1 MKKKKNQKKPKQPL
15 IIGLVGT
22 AGSGKDTAASYIKH
36 QYGAEEFRF
45 SYLLVKALEIF
56 GIEVSR
62 ENLSWLMN
70 ILKRKYGKDVLT
82 KAMKRTIKELA
93 KRPIIVLSGMR
104 LPPDY
109 DFLRSFKRNHLIFI
123 DAPEKVR
130 WQRVRVR
137 GEKTDD
143 DVSFKEFKILT
154 TGENERYIKTIG
166 KKANFTISNGGNLK
180 QLHDEIDRAM
190 NRILKGS

>member
-1 MKKKKNQKKPKQPL
+1 MPKKKNKQPL
-15 IIGLVGT
+15 FIGLVGT

-36 QYGAEEFRF
+36 KYGAEEFRF

-62 ENLSWLMN
+62 ENLAWLMN

-82 KAMKRTIKELA
+82 KAMTKTIRELA
-93 KRPIIVLSGMR
+93 KKPIIVLSGMR
-104 LPPDY
+104 LPSDY
-109 DFLRSFKRNHLIFI
+109 TFLRSFGRNYLVFL
-123 DAPEKVR
+123 DAPEKIR

-143 DVSFKEFKILT
+143 NVTFKEFKKLT
-154 TGENERYIKTIG
+154 TGENERYIRSIG
-166 KKANFTISNGGNLK
+166 KKADFVVSNGSNLR
-180 QLHDEIDRAM
+180 QLHREIDKTM
-190 NRILKGS
+190 DKILRDR

>member
-1 MKKKKNQKKPKQPL
+1 MQRKKKMQPL
-15 IIGLVGT
+15 FIGLVGT

-36 QYGAEEFRF
+36 KYDAEEFRF

-62 ENLSWLMN
+62 ENLAWLMN

-82 KAMKRTIKELA
+82 KAMKKTIREQS
-93 KRPIIVLSGMR
+93 KRPIVVLSGMR

-109 DFLRSFKRNHLIFI
+109 DFLRSFKRNRLIFL
-123 DAPEKVR
+123 DAPEKIR

-143 DVSFKEFKILT
+143 DVSFNEFKRLMA
-154 TGENERYIKTIG
+154 GENEKYVRSIG
-166 KKANFTISNGGNLK
+166 KKADYKIINGGNLRK
-180 QLHDEIDRAM
+180 LHQEIDRVMGRIM
-190 NRILKGS
+190 NCES

>member
-1 MKKKKNQKKPKQPL
+1 MRKKKSKTPL
-15 IIGLVGT
+15 VIGLVGT

-36 QYGAEEFRF
+36 KYGAEEFRF

-62 ENLSWLMN
+62 DNLAWLMN

-82 KAMKRTIKELA
+82 KAMKKTIRELA
-93 KRPIIVLSGMR
+93 KKPIIVLSGMR
-104 LPPDY
+104 LLSDY
-109 DFLRSFKRNHLIFI
+109 NFLRSFKINYLIYL
-123 DAPEKVR
+123 DAPERIR

-143 DVSFKEFKILT
+143 DVTFNEFKKLMA
-154 TGENERYIKTIG
+154 GENEKYVQSIG
-166 KKANFTISNGGNLK
+166 KKADFSISNGGDLK
-180 QLHDEIDRAM
+180 QLHKEIDKAM
-190 NRILKGS
+190 RQIIEH